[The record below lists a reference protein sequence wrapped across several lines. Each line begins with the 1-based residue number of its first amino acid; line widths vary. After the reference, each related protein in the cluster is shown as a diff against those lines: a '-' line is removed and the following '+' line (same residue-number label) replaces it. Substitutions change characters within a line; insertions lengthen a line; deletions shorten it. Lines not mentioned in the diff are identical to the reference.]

1 MSNRPYTIH
10 EIKEIAVPIAKKHG
24 VSSLSLFGSYARNSA
39 TDRSDVDFCI
49 DKGKIRGLFQ
59 YFAFVHDLENAFG
72 CHVDVVTTGIGD
84 QDFLDQIEKDR
95 IILYEQ

>member
-1 MSNRPYTIH
+1 MSNRPYTIK
-10 EIKEIAVPIAKKHG
+10 EIQNIAVPIAKKHG

-39 TDRSDVDFCI
+39 NEKSDVDFCI

-59 YFAFVHDLENAFG
+59 YFAFVNELEQAFD
-72 CHVDVVTTGIGD
+72 CHVDVVTTGIKD
-84 QDFLDQIEKDR
+84 QEFLRDIQKDR